1 MEARPVQ
8 RSGSMVLSNL
18 TRTTTSIPSNP
29 STGEESFM
37 RSDNTQFISKPL
49 GQQTYHLLSS
59 SNNGAVGHICSST
72 SSGFSTNLHYSSM
85 VSHEKHGSSSNDTSW
100 CHDSLHGGRFLD
112 LPEANHVDDGGIGSA
127 FDDILKRNDWHEW
140 ADHLI
145 TDEDP
150 LLSTSWNDLLLNTSS
165 HSDSK
170 VQIPPQ
176 AHQTV
181 QQQPSPSVELRPV
194 GTTSS
199 SSNNGTG
206 KARMRWTPELHEAFV
221 EAVNSL
227 GGSETHQ
234 TVQQQPSPSVELRP
248 VGTTS
253 SSSNNGTGKARM
265 RWTPELH
272 EAFVEAVNSLG
283 GSERATPKGVLKIM
297 KVEGLTIYHVKSHLQ
312 KYRTA
317 RYRPEPS
324 ENGSSEKK
332 LTPLEQITSLDLKG
346 GIGITEALR
355 LQMEVQKQLHEQL
368 EIQRNLQ
375 LRIEEQGKY
384 LQMMFEKQNSGLE
397 KGTASTSDTSAKS
410 EQEDKKTD
418 ASKELAS
425 EETRNSQEPE
435 SSQAKRTKTR

>member
-1 MEARPVQ
+1 MRDLMIRFGVHSLDSSRTDKSSSFRVITKVLENTMEARPVQ

-59 SNNGAVGHICSST
+59 NNNGAVGHICSST

-85 VSHEKHGSSSNDTSW
+85 ASHERHGSSSNDTSW
-100 CHDSLHGGRFLD
+100 CHDSPHGGFLD
-112 LPEANHVDDGGIGSA
+112 FPEASHVEDGGIGSA
-127 FDDILKRNDWHEW
+127 FDDVQKPNDWHEW

-227 GGSETHQ
+227 GGSE
-234 TVQQQPSPSVELRP
+234 
-248 VGTTS
+248 
-253 SSSNNGTGKARM
+253 
-265 RWTPELH
+265 
-272 EAFVEAVNSLG
+272 
-283 GSERATPKGVLKIM
+283 RATPKGVLKIM
-297 KVEGLTIYHVKSHLQ
+297 KVDGLTIYHVKSHLQ

-332 LTPLEQITSLDLKG
+332 LTPLEHITSLDLKG

-410 EQEDKKTD
+410 NQEDKKRD
-418 ASKELAS
+418 DSKELVS

>member
-8 RSGSMVLSNL
+8 RSGSRELSNL
-18 TRTTTSIPSNP
+18 ARTSSIPSTPNP
-29 STGEESFM
+29 SSAPEAAFM
-37 RSDNTQFISKPL
+37 RPDHKPL

-59 SNNGAVGHICSST
+59 SNGGSVGHICSSS

-85 VSHEKHGSSSNDTSW
+85 VSHEKHYAAASSNNDSSW
-100 CHDSLHGGRFLD
+100 CNGGFLD
-112 LPEANHVDDGGIGSA
+112 FPADHQAVHNSSQIEDGCIGIGAA
-127 FDDILKRNDWHEW
+127 FDDIQKPNDWQEW

-150 LLSTSWNDLLLNTSS
+150 LLSTNWNDLLIDTSS
-165 HSDSK
+165 NLDTKSL
-170 VQIPPQ
+170 QTIPPQ
-176 AHQTV
+176 PQTV
-181 QQQPSPSVELRPV
+181 QQQPSPSVSVELRPV
-194 GTTSS
+194 STTSS
-199 SSNNGTG
+199 NSNN

-227 GGSETHQ
+227 GGSD
-234 TVQQQPSPSVELRP
+234 
-248 VGTTS
+248 
-253 SSSNNGTGKARM
+253 
-265 RWTPELH
+265 
-272 EAFVEAVNSLG
+272 
-283 GSERATPKGVLKIM
+283 RATPKGVLKKM

-324 ENGSSEKK
+324 ESGSPEKK
-332 LTPLEQITSLDLKG
+332 LTPLEHITALDLKG

-384 LQMMFEKQNSGLE
+384 LQMMFEKQNSGLG
-397 KGTASTSDTSAKS
+397 KGTASTSDSPSKS
-410 EQEDKKTD
+410 EQEDNKKTAD
-418 ASKELAS
+418 SEELAP
-425 EETRNSQEPE
+425 EETRKCQEPE
-435 SSQAKRTKTR
+435 SPQPKRVKTDN

>member
-8 RSGSMVLSNL
+8 RSGSRELSNL
-18 TRTTTSIPSNP
+18 ARTSSIPSTPNP
-29 STGEESFM
+29 SSAPEAAFM
-37 RSDNTQFISKPL
+37 RPDHKPL

-59 SNNGAVGHICSST
+59 SNGGSVGHICSSS

-85 VSHEKHGSSSNDTSW
+85 VSHEKHYAAASSNNDSSW
-100 CHDSLHGGRFLD
+100 CNGGFLD
-112 LPEANHVDDGGIGSA
+112 FPADHQAVHNSSQIEDGCIGIGAA
-127 FDDILKRNDWHEW
+127 FDDIQKPNDWQEW

-150 LLSTSWNDLLLNTSS
+150 LLSTNWNDLLIDTSS
-165 HSDSK
+165 NLDTKKSL
-170 VQIPPQ
+170 QTIPPQ
-176 AHQTV
+176 PQTV
-181 QQQPSPSVELRPV
+181 QQQPSPSVSVELRPV
-194 GTTSS
+194 STTSS
-199 SSNNGTG
+199 NSNN

-227 GGSETHQ
+227 GGSD
-234 TVQQQPSPSVELRP
+234 
-248 VGTTS
+248 
-253 SSSNNGTGKARM
+253 
-265 RWTPELH
+265 
-272 EAFVEAVNSLG
+272 
-283 GSERATPKGVLKIM
+283 RATPKGVLKKM

-324 ENGSSEKK
+324 ESGSPEKK
-332 LTPLEQITSLDLKG
+332 LTPLEHITALDLKG

-384 LQMMFEKQNSGLE
+384 LQMMFEKQNSGLG
-397 KGTASTSDTSAKS
+397 KGTASTSDSPSKS
-410 EQEDKKTD
+410 EQEDNKKTAD
-418 ASKELAS
+418 SEELAPK
-425 EETRNSQEPE
+425 ETRKCQEPE
-435 SSQAKRTKTR
+435 SPQPKRVKTDN

>member
-8 RSGSMVLSNL
+8 RSGSRELINL
-18 TRTTTSIPSNP
+18 AHTNSIPSTPNP
-29 STGEESFM
+29 SLEAEGSFI
-37 RSDNTQFISKPL
+37 RSENNNSQLMSKPL
-49 GQQTYHLLSS
+49 VQQTYHLLSS
-59 SNNGAVGHICSST
+59 SNNGAVGHICSSS
-72 SSGFSTNLHYSSM
+72 SSGFSTNLHYSST
-85 VSHEKHGSSSNDTSW
+85 VSHEKHYAGSSGNDTSW
-100 CHDSLHGGRFLD
+100 CHGGFLD
-112 LPEANHVDDGGIGSA
+112 FPEASHVEDVGVGSA
-127 FDDILKRNDWHEW
+127 FDEIQKHNDWHEW

-150 LLSTSWNDLLLNTSS
+150 LLSTTWNDILLDTCS

-170 VQIPPQ
+170 DQKPLQVPP
-176 AHQTV
+176 TI
-181 QQQPSPSVELRPV
+181 QQQPSPSV
-194 GTTSS
+194 
-199 SSNNGTG
+199 
-206 KARMRWTPELHEAFV
+206 
-221 EAVNSL
+221 
-227 GGSETHQ
+227 
-234 TVQQQPSPSVELRP
+234 SVELRP
-248 VGTTS
+248 VGCTTS
-253 SSSNNGTGKARM
+253 SNSNNGTGKGRM

-324 ENGSSEKK
+324 ECEKK
-332 LTPLEQITSLDLKG
+332 LTPLEHITSLDFKG

-384 LQMMFEKQNSGLE
+384 LQMMFEKQNSGLG

-418 ASKELAS
+418 DSKKLAP
-425 EETRNSQEPE
+425 EETRNSKEPE
-435 SSQAKRTKTR
+435 SSQAKRTKTDN

>member
-8 RSGSMVLSNL
+8 RTGSRELSNL
-18 TRTTTSIPSNP
+18 VRTSSIPSTP
-29 STGEESFM
+29 
-37 RSDNTQFISKPL
+37 NTSAAEGQLMSRPL
-49 GQQTYHLLSS
+49 GQTYHLLSS
-59 SNNGAVGHICSST
+59 SNGGAVGHICSSS

-85 VSHEKHGSSSNDTSW
+85 VSHEKHYSGSSSNAVSSNDSSW
-100 CHDSLHGGRFLD
+100 CHDSLPGGFLD
-112 LPEANHVDDGGIGSA
+112 FPENHPAGIQNNSQIEEGGITEA
-127 FDDILKRNDWHEW
+127 FDDIQKRSDWQEW

-150 LLSTSWNDLLLNTSS
+150 LLSTNWNDLLLETSS
-165 HSDSK
+165 NSDSK
-170 VQIPPQ
+170 EKSLQITQPQ
-176 AHQTV
+176 IA
-181 QQQPSPSVELRPV
+181 QQQPSPSV
-194 GTTSS
+194 
-199 SSNNGTG
+199 
-206 KARMRWTPELHEAFV
+206 
-221 EAVNSL
+221 
-227 GGSETHQ
+227 
-234 TVQQQPSPSVELRP
+234 SVELRP
-248 VGTTS
+248 VSTTS
-253 SSSNNGTGKARM
+253 SNSNNGTGKARM

-324 ENGSSEKK
+324 ECGSPERK
-332 LTPLEQITSLDLKG
+332 LTPLEHITSLDLKG

-384 LQMMFEKQNSGLE
+384 LQMMFEKQNSGLAI
-397 KGTASTSDTSAKS
+397 GTTSTSDSAAKS
-410 EQEDKKTD
+410 EQEDKKAAD
-418 ASKELAS
+418 SKELAA
-425 EETRNSQEPE
+425 EETRKCQEEPE
-435 SSQAKRTKTR
+435 SPQPKRPKTDN

>member
-1 MEARPVQ
+1 MEARPFQ
-8 RSGSMVLSNL
+8 RSGSRDLSSNL
-18 TRTTTSIPSNP
+18 ARTSSIPSVP
-29 STGEESFM
+29 KSSAAEDVFM
-37 RSDNTQFISKPL
+37 RSENNSQLMSRPL
-49 GQQTYHLLSS
+49 GQTYHLLSS
-59 SNNGAVGHICSST
+59 SNGGAVGHICSSS

-85 VSHEKHGSSSNDTSW
+85 VSHEKQQHYTGSSSNAVQTSSNDSSW
-100 CHDSLHGGRFLD
+100 CHDSLPGEFLD
-112 LPEANHVDDGGIGSA
+112 FPENHQAIQNSSHIEDGGIGAA
-127 FDDILKRNDWHEW
+127 FDDIQKRSDWHEW

-150 LLSTSWNDLLLNTSS
+150 LMSTWNDLLLETSS
-165 HSDSK
+165 NSDSK
-170 VQIPPQ
+170 DQKSLQIQ
-176 AHQTV
+176 IV

-194 GTTSS
+194 STTSS
-199 SSNNGTG
+199 N
-206 KARMRWTPELHEAFV
+206 
-221 EAVNSL
+221 
-227 GGSETHQ
+227 
-234 TVQQQPSPSVELRP
+234 
-248 VGTTS
+248 
-253 SSSNNGTGKARM
+253 SNNGTGKARM

-324 ENGSSEKK
+324 ETGSPEKK
-332 LTPLEQITSLDLKG
+332 LTPLEHITSLDLKG

-384 LQMMFEKQNSGLE
+384 LQMMFEKQNSGLT
-397 KGTASTSDTSAKS
+397 KGTASTSDSAAKS
-410 EQEDKKTD
+410 EQEDKKIAD
-418 ASKELAS
+418 SKELAA
-425 EETRNSQEPE
+425 EETRICEEPE
-435 SSQAKRTKTR
+435 SPKAKRPKTDN

>member
-1 MEARPVQ
+1 MIVCYGRNTMEARPVQ

-59 SNNGAVGHICSST
+59 NNNGAVGHICSST

-85 VSHEKHGSSSNDTSW
+85 ASHERHGSSSNDTSW
-100 CHDSLHGGRFLD
+100 CHDSPHGGFLD
-112 LPEANHVDDGGIGSA
+112 FPEASHVEDGGIGSA
-127 FDDILKRNDWHEW
+127 FDDIQKRNDWHEW

-221 EAVNSL
+221 EAINSL
-227 GGSETHQ
+227 GGSESEHLFHLCL
-234 TVQQQPSPSVELRP
+234 SI
-248 VGTTS
+248 
-253 SSSNNGTGKARM
+253 N
-265 RWTPELH
+265 
-272 EAFVEAVNSLG
+272 FVC
-283 GSERATPKGVLKIM
+283 
-297 KVEGLTIYHVKSHLQ
+297 
-312 KYRTA
+312 
-317 RYRPEPS
+317 
-324 ENGSSEKK
+324 
-332 LTPLEQITSLDLKG
+332 
-346 GIGITEALR
+346 
-355 LQMEVQKQLHEQL
+355 
-368 EIQRNLQ
+368 
-375 LRIEEQGKY
+375 
-384 LQMMFEKQNSGLE
+384 
-397 KGTASTSDTSAKS
+397 
-410 EQEDKKTD
+410 
-418 ASKELAS
+418 
-425 EETRNSQEPE
+425 
-435 SSQAKRTKTR
+435 

>member
-8 RSGSMVLSNL
+8 RSGSRELTNL
-18 TRTTTSIPSNP
+18 ARISSIPSTPNP
-29 STGEESFM
+29 SSAPEAAFM
-37 RSDNTQFISKPL
+37 RPDHKPL

-59 SNNGAVGHICSST
+59 SNGGSVGHICSSS

-85 VSHEKHGSSSNDTSW
+85 EKHYAAASSNDDSSW
-100 CHDSLHGGRFLD
+100 CNGGFLD
-112 LPEANHVDDGGIGSA
+112 FPEDHQAVHNNSQIEDGCIGIGGA
-127 FDDILKRNDWHEW
+127 FDDIQKPNDWQW

-150 LLSTSWNDLLLNTSS
+150 LLSTNWNDLLLDTSS
-165 HSDSK
+165 NSDTKDQKSL
-170 VQIPPQ
+170 QPIPPQ
-176 AHQTV
+176 SQTV
-181 QQQPSPSVELRPV
+181 QQQPSPSVSVELRPV
-194 GTTSS
+194 STTSS
-199 SSNNGTG
+199 NSNN

-227 GGSETHQ
+227 GGSD
-234 TVQQQPSPSVELRP
+234 
-248 VGTTS
+248 
-253 SSSNNGTGKARM
+253 
-265 RWTPELH
+265 
-272 EAFVEAVNSLG
+272 
-283 GSERATPKGVLKIM
+283 RATPKGVLKKM

-324 ENGSSEKK
+324 ESGSPEKK
-332 LTPLEQITSLDLKG
+332 LTPLEHITALDLKG

-384 LQMMFEKQNSGLE
+384 LQMMFEKQNSGLGKG
-397 KGTASTSDTSAKS
+397 KGTASTSDSPSKS
-410 EQEDKKTD
+410 EQEDNKKTAD
-418 ASKELAS
+418 SEELAP
-425 EETRNSQEPE
+425 EETRKCQEPE
-435 SSQAKRTKTR
+435 SPQPKRVKTDN

>member
-8 RSGSMVLSNL
+8 RSGSRELINL
-18 TRTTTSIPSNP
+18 THTTSIPSAPNP
-29 STGEESFM
+29 SSSGAEDSQLM
-37 RSDNTQFISKPL
+37 SKPL

-59 SNNGAVGHICSST
+59 TNNGAVGHICSSS

-85 VSHEKHGSSSNDTSW
+85 ASHEKQHYAGSSANDSTSW
-100 CHDSLHGGRFLD
+100 CHHGELFLD
-112 LPEANHVDDGGIGSA
+112 FPEASHVKEDGVIGSA
-127 FDDILKRNDWHEW
+127 FDDDIQKRNDWHEW

-150 LLSTSWNDLLLNTSS
+150 LLSTNWNDILLDTTSNL
-165 HSDSK
+165 DSK
-170 VQIPPQ
+170 VVQVPPQ
-176 AHQTV
+176 AQQIV

-194 GTTSS
+194 GTI
-199 SSNNGTG
+199 SSN
-206 KARMRWTPELHEAFV
+206 
-221 EAVNSL
+221 
-227 GGSETHQ
+227 
-234 TVQQQPSPSVELRP
+234 
-248 VGTTS
+248 
-253 SSSNNGTGKARM
+253 SNNGTGKARM

-283 GSERATPKGVLKIM
+283 GSERATPKGVLKFM

-324 ENGSSEKK
+324 ECGSSEKK
-332 LTPLEQITSLDLKG
+332 LTPLEHITSLDLKG

-384 LQMMFEKQNSGLE
+384 LQKMFEKQNSGLS
-397 KGTASTSDTSAKS
+397 KGTASTSDTPAKS
-410 EQEDKKTD
+410 EEEDKKTD
-418 ASKELAS
+418 DSKELAS
-425 EETRNSQEPE
+425 EETRNSQEEPE
-435 SSQAKRTKTR
+435 SSQAKRTKTDN

>member
-1 MEARPVQ
+1 MIVCYGRNTMEARPVQ
-8 RSGSMVLSNL
+8 RSCSMEIINL
-18 TRTTTSIPSNP
+18 ARTTLIPSNP
-29 STGEESFM
+29 STGEESFI
-37 RSDNTQFISKPL
+37 RSENNNTHLMSRPSV
-49 GQQTYHLLSS
+49 QQTYHLLSS

-72 SSGFSTNLHYSSM
+72 SSGFSTNLHYSST

-112 LPEANHVDDGGIGSA
+112 LPEASHVDDGGIGSA
-127 FDDILKRNDWHEW
+127 FDDIQKRNDWHEW

-150 LLSTSWNDLLLNTSS
+150 LLSTNWSDLLLDTSS

-194 GTTSS
+194 STTSS
-199 SSNNGTG
+199 NSNSGTG
-206 KARMRWTPELHEAFV
+206 KT
-221 EAVNSL
+221 
-227 GGSETHQ
+227 
-234 TVQQQPSPSVELRP
+234 
-248 VGTTS
+248 
-253 SSSNNGTGKARM
+253 RM

-283 GSERATPKGVLKIM
+283 GSERATPKGRLDID
-297 KVEGLTIYHVKSHLQ
+297 HNHQ
-312 KYRTA
+312 KMVDTL
-317 RYRPEPS
+317 
-324 ENGSSEKK
+324 EKK
-332 LTPLEQITSLDLKG
+332 LTPLEHIASLDLKG

-355 LQMEVQKQLHEQL
+355 LQMEVQNVSLDENVCLFLFLQL
-368 EIQRNLQ
+368 QRNLQ

-397 KGTASTSDTSAKS
+397 KRQLQNQIPQSNPTKKTRKQMIKRSSYQRKQGIAKS
-410 EQEDKKTD
+410 LNLLRQSVPKPD
-418 ASKELAS
+418 
-425 EETRNSQEPE
+425 N
-435 SSQAKRTKTR
+435 